1 MINSKLAALIFSI
14 IMILAVVWPV
24 RQNWQENPKDDFPL
38 SYYPMF
44 SHQRKST
51 HSLPYFVGY
60 DVSGRRYCI
69 PYKYLGTG
77 GFNQVRRQINKHA
90 RQGDVEKL
98 TGKVARRLAR
108 CQEAPFNKLVRVE
121 MVRGRFRLDD
131 YFLTDNKRP
140 VKETVYSHQN
150 IKRR

>member
-1 MINSKLAALIFSI
+1 MINSKLVALVFSI
-14 IMILAVVWPV
+14 MMILAVIWPV

-44 SHQRKST
+44 SHQRKAT

-60 DVSGRRYCI
+60 DTYGSRYYI

-90 RQGDVEKL
+90 RRGDVEKL
-98 TGKVARRLAR
+98 TEKVAKRLAR
-108 CQEAPFNKLVRVE
+108 CRDAPFDKLVRVE
-121 MVRGRFRLDD
+121 MVRGRFHLDD
-131 YFLTDNKRP
+131 YFLSDNKLP
-140 VKETVYSHQN
+140 VRETVYSHQN